1 MVLLFLYLFLIG
13 LVFGSFFNV
22 CIYRLE
28 SSESIIKGRSHCQSC
43 KHKLNVLDLIPVF
56 SWLFLRGRCRYC
68 HQPIAI
74 RYPFVELLT
83 ALLFV
88 LTAVFF
94 GVTLDALIYLVVI
107 STLIMMAFIDLDT
120 MLIRDRF
127 IVTLTLCG
135 LALLVLHPDSWRSA
149 LLGAGLVSL
158 PLLLLAVLTHGI
170 GLGDVKLMAA
180 AGLVLGGQR
189 ILLAMILGAVFASL
203 VAIYQM
209 LLHHKSGKDQMPLGP
224 YLALGIV
231 VSLFFGEAMITW
243 YLALL

>member
-1 MVLLFLYLFLIG
+1 MILLFLYLFLIG

-28 SSESIIKGRSHCQSC
+28 SEESIVKGRSHCQSC
-43 KHKLNVLDLIPVF
+43 KHELNALDLIPVL
-56 SWLFLRGRCRYC
+56 SWVFLRGRCRYC

-74 RYPFVELLT
+74 RYPLVELLT
-83 ALLFV
+83 GFLFV
-88 LTAVFF
+88 LTGTFF
-94 GVTLDALIYLVVI
+94 GFTFDTLIYLVVI
-107 STLIMMAFIDLDT
+107 SALIMIAFIDLDT

-127 IVTLTLCG
+127 IVILTLCG
-135 LALLVLHPDSWRSA
+135 LTLLAFYPETWRSA
-149 LLGAGLVSL
+149 LLGTGIVSL

-180 AGLVLGGQR
+180 AGFVLGWQR
-189 ILLAMILGAVFASL
+189 ILLSMILGAVFASI

-209 LLHHKSGKDQMPLGP
+209 LVHHKSGKDQMPLGP
-224 YLALGIV
+224 YLSLGIA
-231 VSLFFGEAMITW
+231 VSLFFGEAIIAW